1 MAMKQ
6 FNIPIS
12 MLRQY
17 CFCPRIPYFYL
28 VRQIRTNEQPWVRIG
43 KLEHNRQEMLLKR
56 RNLSRFG
63 ITPELEWT
71 IHNNVELYSEHI
83 NLHGVSDAV
92 VKTPNGDFLL
102 EFKNSEHIKSNL
114 GAKIQLAAYSMI
126 YEEKYNTEIKYGFIL
141 YGTKAKTF
149 VLQINNEIKDKV
161 IEIRDHIFSF
171 TDYGILPSTSATENK
186 CSQCEFFNY
195 CSDRY

>member
-28 VRQIRTNEQPWVRIG
+28 VRQIRTNEQPWVKIG

-83 NLHGVSDAV
+83 NLHGVCDAV

-102 EFKNSEHIKSNL
+102 EFKNSEHVKSNGSSL
-114 GAKIQLAAYSMI
+114 KMGVYIFIIMCKPSM
-126 YEEKYNTEIKYGFIL
+126 
-141 YGTKAKTF
+141 
-149 VLQINNEIKDKV
+149 
-161 IEIRDHIFSF
+161 
-171 TDYGILPSTSATENK
+171 
-186 CSQCEFFNY
+186 
-195 CSDRY
+195 